1 MPFRGQDTR
10 YRTGEL
16 IFTWLLSRILVS
28 REQKKSK
35 NESFN
40 LFQMGCGLCSLR
52 TAPFRLRNHIFLD
65 VSVRTLV
72 GHGVYGA
79 DLFGERVVEYQ
90 RSLTQPHP
98 QSVL

>member
-1 MPFRGQDTR
+1 
-10 YRTGEL
+10 
-16 IFTWLLSRILVS
+16 
-28 REQKKSK
+28 
-35 NESFN
+35 
-40 LFQMGCGLCSLR
+40 MGCGLCSLR

-72 GHGVYGA
+72 GHGVSGA